1 MMAAGGVE
9 EQQDKQPPP
18 GTPRGGVLQRRVG
31 TPSVYAALAGG
42 SGSVGGWAGAVA
54 DELAKSM
61 IGDVRLLGDR
71 RNDGGLETRDV
82 GASVSENTTNRT
94 TTFVDVLIEQN
105 TTTYQNNVSGLG
117 ALENKTESSFLA
129 GSMSIPWRLWDPS
142 LLWLCCAVI
151 LLCTAFA
158 LGVLALRRDDRAF
171 SSYML
176 RALSL
181 QHALASAGYW
191 LMSLGMGH
199 LQEVYGVQVY
209 EGITDSPGRLLWKAT
224 IPPVVW
230 LRHLSWAITSSIQ
243 LHLLI
248 SVASTPPPSPLRKI
262 GGSKLPLSQ
271 LPLSEA
277 GGADDEAA
285 SGGGP
290 AVAEG
295 RSVEGD
301 ASGGE
306 RARAVPSEMRFYV
319 LSVNS
324 LLHVAGLIGT
334 VVSTNDISKW
344 LYWIFGLAM
353 FAMMINQLTDVQGQ
367 ISRAAHLNHSIKDF
381 RALVRVTLAVWCLY
395 PLVWAVGDGSRT
407 LYWEIKEVVYSLLDL
422 LAKYSFAAVLLWARA
437 RDVVPRTCQVLIE
450 RMLGVL
456 GGAEREVETR
466 TLLSHPL
473 PRLLR

>member
-1 MMAAGGVE
+1 ME
-9 EQQDKQPPP
+9 EQQEKQPSPATP
-18 GTPRGGVLQRRVG
+18 GGGVLQRRVDMS
-31 TPSVYAALAGG
+31 SVYAALAGG

-54 DELAKSM
+54 DELARSMM
-61 IGDVRLLGDR
+61 IGDARLLGDR
-71 RNDGGLETRDV
+71 RNDGGLETLDV

-129 GSMSIPWRLWDPS
+129 GSMSIPWHFWDPS

-151 LLCTAFA
+151 LLCSAFA

-176 RALSL
+176 RALWL

-248 SVASTPPPSPLRKI
+248 SVASTPPPAPHRKI

-277 GGADDEAA
+277 GEADDEAA
-285 SGGGP
+285 SGP
-290 AVAEG
+290 PLAAQG

-301 ASGGE
+301 ACGGE

-344 LYWIFGLAM
+344 LYWIFGGAM
-353 FAMMINQLTDVQGQ
+353 FAMLVNQLTDGQGQ

-381 RALVRVTLAVWCLY
+381 RALVRVTLAVWWLY

-407 LYWEIKEVVYSLLDL
+407 LYWEIKEVVYSILDL
-422 LAKYSFAAVLLWARA
+422 LAKYSFAGVLLWTRA
-437 RDVVPRTCQVLIE
+437 RDVVPRACQVLIE
-450 RMLGVL
+450 RMLGAL
-456 GGAEREVETR
+456 GGAEREVGTQAC
-466 TLLSHPL
+466 LSHSL
-473 PRLLR
+473 PRLLP